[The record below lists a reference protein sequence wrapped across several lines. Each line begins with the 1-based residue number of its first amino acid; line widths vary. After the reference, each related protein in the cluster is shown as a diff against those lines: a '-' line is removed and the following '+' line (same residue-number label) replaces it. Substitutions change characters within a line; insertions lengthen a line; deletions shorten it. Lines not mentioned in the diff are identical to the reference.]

1 MFSLERGSNAYVLKL
16 KPVMIYTHTHTH
28 CRAGSVLTF
37 YTNQQT
43 FNSLDSIQDSVDRA
57 TDYGVEFA
65 EDLINVCAEFYTY
78 TYIHE

>member
-1 MFSLERGSNAYVLKL
+1 MHTYVLKL
-16 KPVMIYTHTHTH
+16 KPVMIYTHTH